1 MSDAT
6 TTVLSAAHVI
16 AVISD
21 DEEYR
26 AECCCGWTGEWQ
38 FSPDDADQDGTDHR
52 GDISGSGGDLDTLM
66 GALLDLQDDIAE
78 AVLWFAENWS
88 ADLPAPCVL
97 GDNHQDGIEPAGAG
111 LTLAVAC
118 GTRELLH
125 RIAHRLG
132 VPVLLDVRDG
142 DDHCATQSARRRFG
156 QVLVHAHAGVS
167 S

>member
-1 MSDAT
+1 MT
-6 TTVLSAAHVI
+6 ETTVTVRSAAHAI
-16 AVISD
+16 AVVSD

-26 AECCCGWTGEWQ
+26 AECCCGWAGEWQ
-38 FSPDDADQDGTDHR
+38 FSPDDADLDGTDHR
-52 GDISGSGGDLDTLM
+52 SGVTGSGGDTDTLM
-66 GALLDLQDDIAE
+66 GVLLDLQDDIAE

-88 ADLPAPCVL
+88 ADLPAPRVL
-97 GDNHQDGIEPAGAG
+97 GANHEDGIEPAGAG

-132 VPVLLDVRDG
+132 VPVLLDVSDADQR
-142 DDHCATQSARRRFG
+142 CALHSACRRFG
-156 QVLVHAHAGVS
+156 QVLVHAYAEVS